1 MIVSD
6 CITLVIDGHVMIS
19 LIKQNGLEGALKSIR
34 SYREQLLTKDS
45 QKMFLILTNMQG
57 IIAEQRKRRRV
68 LSQEVSHLTGI
79 DRAVHPRSSHRT
91 LHSIALVR
99 IANNH
104 FTLRDCNISCFP
116 CESNSS
122 VAEWILKILQCIRDA
137 PYQCFPLVSCSFPD
151 PNSPNSA

>member
-34 SYREQLLTKDS
+34 FYREQLLTKES

-91 LHSIALVR
+91 LHSIALV
-99 IANNH
+99 
-104 FTLRDCNISCFP
+104 
-116 CESNSS
+116 
-122 VAEWILKILQCIRDA
+122 
-137 PYQCFPLVSCSFPD
+137 
-151 PNSPNSA
+151 